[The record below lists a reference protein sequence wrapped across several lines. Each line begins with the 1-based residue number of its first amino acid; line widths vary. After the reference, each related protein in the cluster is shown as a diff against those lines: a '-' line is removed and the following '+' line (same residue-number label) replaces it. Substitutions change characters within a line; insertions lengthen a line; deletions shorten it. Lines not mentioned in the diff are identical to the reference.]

1 MAGSAIRRCDV
12 EHMGMAMAETRSQAV
27 RRSGAESIDLTVS
40 VARDDLAKR
49 LRHERRVRRLVQ
61 VGLHAGLIVWA
72 LLSIYPL
79 FWTLLTSLKY
89 TRELYADPFGLPLHW
104 KWSNYQEAWVYA
116 HMGTYFVNSIVVTLG
131 SLVLVLMLSA
141 TAAFALAR
149 FEFRLKGLV
158 WGYIL
163 FGFLIPHS
171 TLLVPLAIS
180 TRHIGLYDRLYG
192 LALVYAAVGIPWNV
206 FFLRA
211 FMETIPKELEEAAI
225 MDGAGMWVVFWRVII
240 PLSQPALA
248 TMATFHFMSAWS
260 EYILAL
266 VLTGTTESRT
276 LPVGISLLEGHFT
289 SNEPGVAAG
298 MAITIVPVVVV
309 FAFLQRYVVKGL
321 TAGALKG

>member
-1 MAGSAIRRCDV
+1 MAS
-12 EHMGMAMAETRSQAV
+12 TQFKLPSRST
-27 RRSGAESIDLTVS
+27 SFS
-40 VARDDLAKR
+40 
-49 LRHERRVRRLVQ
+49 ERWRGQLGQMV
-61 VGLHAGLIVWA
+61 LHGGLIAWGFLAV
-72 LLSIYPL
+72 YPL
-79 FWTLLTSLKY
+79 AWVLITSLKY
-89 TRELYADPFGLPLHW
+89 TPELYRDPFGLPPHW

-116 HMGTYFVNSIVVTLG
+116 KMGVYFLNSILVTIG
-131 SLVLVLMLSA
+131 STLLVLFLSS

-149 FEFRLKGLV
+149 FEFKLKNLV
-158 WGYIL
+158 WAYVL

-171 TLLVPLAIS
+171 ILLVPLAIF
-180 TRHIGLYDRLYG
+180 TRTLGLYNRLEG
-192 LALVYAAVGIPWNV
+192 LAIVYAAVGIPWNT

-225 MDGAGMWVVFWRVII
+225 MDGAGMWTVFWYVIL

-248 TMATFHFMSAWS
+248 TMATFHILASWS

-266 VLTGTTESRT
+266 VLTGTTASRT

-298 MAITIVPVVVV
+298 MAITIIPIVLA
-309 FAFLQRYVVKGL
+309 FAFLQRYVIKGM

>member
-1 MAGSAIRRCDV
+1 MLMILTEHKELTRRAAQR
-12 EHMGMAMAETRSQAV
+12 E
-27 RRSGAESIDLTVS
+27 L
-40 VARDDLAKR
+40 R
-49 LRHERRVRRLVQ
+49 LRRLVQ
-61 VGLHAGLIVWA
+61 WALHGALIFWA
-72 LLSIYPL
+72 LLAVYPL
-79 FWTLLTSLKY
+79 IWILITSLKY
-89 TRELYADPFGLPLHW
+89 TSELYRNPFGLPLHW
-104 KWSNYQEAWVYA
+104 KWANYQEAWVYA
-116 HMGTYFVNSIVVTLG
+116 KMGVYFLNSILVTLV
-131 SLVLVLMLSA
+131 SVVLVLFLSA

-171 TLLVPLAIS
+171 ILLVPLAIF
-180 TRHIGLYDRLYG
+180 TRQIGLYNRLDG
-192 LALVYAAVGIPWNV
+192 LALVYAAVGIPWNT

-211 FMETIPKELEEAAI
+211 FMETIPRELEEAAI
-225 MDGAGMWVVFWRVII
+225 IDGAGMWAVFWNVML

-248 TMATFHFMSAWS
+248 TMATFHILSAWS

-266 VLTGTTESRT
+266 VLTGTTASRT

-298 MAITIVPVVVV
+298 MAITIVPMVLA
-309 FAFLQRYVVKGL
+309 FTFLQRYVIKGI